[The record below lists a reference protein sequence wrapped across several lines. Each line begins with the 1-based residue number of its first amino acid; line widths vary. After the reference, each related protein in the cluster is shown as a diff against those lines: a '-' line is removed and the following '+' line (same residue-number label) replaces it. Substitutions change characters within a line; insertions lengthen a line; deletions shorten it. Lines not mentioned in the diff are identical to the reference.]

1 MYATF
6 ESTPRQPL
14 WGRFM
19 WTAVTVLCTLAAVAT
34 TVAAIAVMTSP
45 PAHATEFAC
54 PHERSTGVV
63 TGSGPGDTTSGPAA
77 ILGFNHAYY
86 VDRSAEQARRFLT
99 ADSVIAT
106 GDRLQTGIDAAPAD
120 TRHCVSISPLT
131 TGGESARWSVTVAEF
146 RPSTEP
152 WIARQ
157 TVTTRTV
164 DEVTL
169 ISEITLA

>member
-1 MYATF
+1 
-6 ESTPRQPL
+6 
-14 WGRFM
+14 M

-45 PAHATEFAC
+45 AAHATEFAC
-54 PHERSTGVV
+54 PDERSTGVV

-99 ADSVIAT
+99 TDSAIAT

-131 TGGESARWSVTVAEF
+131 TSSESARWAVTVAEF
-146 RPSTEP
+146 RPGTEP

-157 TVTTRTV
+157 TGPPAPSTRR
-164 DEVTL
+164 L
-169 ISEITLA
+169 

>member
-1 MYATF
+1 MYAKFDTTTA
-6 ESTPRQPL
+6 SPTPRTRRHRWIAAGVLAGLAVLAVVAVVTAPDGVAQP
-14 WGRFM
+14 
-19 WTAVTVLCTLAAVAT
+19 
-34 TVAAIAVMTSP
+34 
-45 PAHATEFAC
+45 
-54 PHERSTGVV
+54 TGFVCEEASGPDVV
-63 TGSGPGDTTSGPAA
+63 TGSGPGDTTSGSAA

-131 TGGESARWSVTVAEF
+131 TGGESARWAVTVAEF